1 MGEKLDLNTGITR
14 ETAVGLLLKYNK
26 EKFHIQHAVTVENV
40 MKDYAE
46 KLGYADE
53 AAEWGIVGLL
63 HDVDFE
69 KYPEQHCIKAPEL
82 LREVN
87 ASDGLIHA
95 VCSHGYGITVD
106 IKPEHEMERVLFAC
120 DELTGLIGA
129 AALMRPS
136 KSVSDMELKSL
147 KKKFKDKKFAA
158 GCSREIISK
167 GAEML
172 GWELDKLL
180 GDTLE
185 IMRSAEKAIANDYK
199 ELTGEEL

>member
-1 MGEKLDLNTGITR
+1 M
-14 ETAVGLLLKYNK
+14 
-26 EKFHIQHAVTVENV
+26 
-40 MKDYAE
+40 
-46 KLGYADE
+46 
-53 AAEWGIVGLL
+53 
-63 HDVDFE
+63 
-69 KYPEQHCIKAPEL
+69 
-82 LREVN
+82 
-87 ASDGLIHA
+87 
-95 VCSHGYGITVD
+95 CSHGYGITVD

-185 IMRSAEKAIANDYK
+185 IMRSAEKDIANDYK

>member
-1 MGEKLDLNTGITR
+1 MDLNTGITR

>member
-1 MGEKLDLNTGITR
+1 MNTNVTR
-14 ETAVGLLLKYNK
+14 ETAVKLLLKYNQD
-26 EKFHIQHAVTVENV
+26 KFHIKHAVTVESV
-40 MKDYAE
+40 MKWYAE
-46 KLGYADE
+46 KLGFKDE
-53 AAEWGIVGLL
+53 ADGWGTVGLL
-63 HDVDFE
+63 HDIDFE

-82 LREVN
+82 LAEIG
-87 ASDGLIHA
+87 AGDELIHA

-106 IKPEHEMERVLFAC
+106 IKPEHEMEKVLFAA

-158 GCSREIISK
+158 GCSRDIIAR
-167 GAEML
+167 GALML

-180 GDTLE
+180 DMTLCAMRDTETE
-185 IMRSAEKAIANDYK
+185 ISVKYK
-199 ELTGEEL
+199 ELTGEEE